1 MGWSQ
6 TTLDA
11 RAGVSAVKVS
21 LWETGEESPSPER
34 LARLETIL
42 GEGAWRIAREA
53 VPLHPPEPPAPSTE
67 PSCGGSPRWVS
78 ADAASAARKGSHVA
92 ARRRPPPPAELPPLL
107 DQGQHLP
114 ELVGAGLDQELVDR
128 HLGRG
133 DH

>member
-11 RAGVSAVKVS
+11 RAGVSPVKVS

-53 VPLHPPEPPAPSTE
+53 VPLPPPEPPAPSTE
-67 PSCGGSPRWVS
+67 PSCGGSPRRVS
-78 ADAASAARKGSHVA
+78 ADTASAARKGFHVA
-92 ARRRPPPPAELPPLL
+92 ARGRPPRARSFPPYLT
-107 DQGQHLP
+107 
-114 ELVGAGLDQELVDR
+114 
-128 HLGRG
+128 RG
-133 DH
+133 STCRNSSVPAWTRSS